1 MSSTNDS
8 QQYEFMRRED
18 EEMSAGKYNKKY
30 SIITA
35 VCLGRQTSSSIY
47 IRMGICPFLTG
58 WNTLMYKFITE
69 TTYWQITLY
78 FLHHTTHCIC
88 LQHPERIR
96 MTSKQQ
102 FMYICLAIYSCY
114 KGTTHEYLYTL

>member
-18 EEMSAGKYNKKY
+18 EEMSAGKYNKEY

-47 IRMGICPFLTG
+47 IKRVG
-58 WNTLMYKFITE
+58 
-69 TTYWQITLY
+69 
-78 FLHHTTHCIC
+78 TH
-88 LQHPERIR
+88 
-96 MTSKQQ
+96 
-102 FMYICLAIYSCY
+102 
-114 KGTTHEYLYTL
+114 

>member
-35 VCLGRQTSSSIY
+35 VCLGRQTLILH
-47 IRMGICPFLTG
+47 IHLTG
-58 WNTLMYKFITE
+58 WNTLMYKFIKE

-78 FLHHTTHCIC
+78 F
-88 LQHPERIR
+88 
-96 MTSKQQ
+96 
-102 FMYICLAIYSCY
+102 YIIQNTAFVYNTQKEL
-114 KGTTHEYLYTL
+114 E